1 MARAKAQPEID
12 RIPSQT
18 ATSTTRPEQGCERR
32 VPLDSFVEIG
42 LRYLRLGQPLTTL
55 SGGERPRLKLA
66 IQMATDGGIYALDE
80 PTSGLHLGWW
90 TRGSR

>member
-18 ATSTTRPEQGCERR
+18 ATSTTCPEQDCERR

-42 LRYLRLGQPLTTL
+42 LGYFSLDRPSLTL
-55 SGGERPRLKLA
+55 SGGGARNVAE
-66 IQMATDGGIYALDE
+66 
-80 PTSGLHLGWW
+80 
-90 TRGSR
+90 